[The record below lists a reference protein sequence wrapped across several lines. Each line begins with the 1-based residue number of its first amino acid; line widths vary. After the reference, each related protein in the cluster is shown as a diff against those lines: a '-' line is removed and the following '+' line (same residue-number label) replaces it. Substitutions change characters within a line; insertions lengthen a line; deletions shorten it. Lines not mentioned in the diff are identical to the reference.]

1 MLLSY
6 EWLTKY
12 LQIDLTPTE
21 LGEKIERTSVEV
33 DSVTQRQA
41 GLKKLVVGEIESVV
55 KHPDAGHL
63 NICQVAVGAGIVQQ
77 IVCGAPNVTVGK
89 KVIVAL
95 PGARVAGNQ
104 KIKKAKMRGVKSD
117 GMLCA
122 LDEIGFDE
130 EIVPDEWKDGIYF
143 LPDDAQLGDEIYH
156 YLGMDESLLDLDVTP
171 NRGDMLSLRGVV
183 YDLAAILNQPV
194 IFDETPAPALG
205 QQSSATDI
213 SAAAPMELATQYQ
226 LQVVKNVTVA
236 SSPLWLQIK
245 LWNAG
250 IKPINNVVDVTNYVM
265 LKLGQPLHAYDLEKI
280 TGKNLQVRRAQSTE
294 QLVTLD
300 GTQRD
305 LDDNDVVIADQAGPV
320 ALAGL
325 MGGEATKVTAKT
337 QQIVLEAAAFS
348 SVATRK
354 MAQKEGLHTDA
365 SQRFERGIDQGNVT
379 KALNYAAGLLQQ
391 IAAGTASQG
400 TVVGQ
405 QTPVSETKI
414 TVTPLKIN
422 QVLGT
427 SLQPV
432 EIEQLFKRLGFEVT
446 PTATQL
452 VVTVPTRCWDLKLP
466 ADLYEEIARI
476 YGYDHIPTTLP
487 VTNTTQGRL
496 TEKQRL
502 LRQTRRTMEGLGFSH
517 AISYSL
523 TTAAKATMFNWEPS
537 VETSMKWPMS
547 SDHAV
552 LRQNLIA
559 GLLDD
564 ISYNQ
569 ARGVQ
574 NVSLY
579 EQGRVFF
586 RTQAQVRPI
595 EKEHL
600 AGAVSGSLASANWA
614 TSAEPV
620 DFFQLKGL
628 VEQYLASLNLAGTI
642 QYKPTS
648 TVKQLHPN
656 QTAEVWLADQL
667 VGLIGQVHPLIAQ
680 SFHIKPT
687 YVFELDLEKL
697 ALAPKQVQHYQPIS
711 AYPSIKRDIA
721 MLVGEQVSNAAIEAV
736 ITDKAGA
743 YLQSLTLFDVY
754 AGNRIPKD
762 QRSLAYS
769 LTFSNPQATL
779 QDEIINQKIEKI
791 TTALKTEFQATIR

>member
-1 MLLSY
+1 M
-6 EWLTKY
+6 
-12 LQIDLTPTE
+12 
-21 LGEKIERTSVEV
+21 
-33 DSVTQRQA
+33 
-41 GLKKLVVGEIESVV
+41 
-55 KHPDAGHL
+55 
-63 NICQVAVGAGIVQQ
+63 
-77 IVCGAPNVTVGK
+77 
-89 KVIVAL
+89 
-95 PGARVAGNQ
+95 
-104 KIKKAKMRGVKSD
+104 
-117 GMLCA
+117 
-122 LDEIGFDE
+122 
-130 EIVPDEWKDGIYF
+130 
-143 LPDDAQLGDEIYH
+143 
-156 YLGMDESLLDLDVTP
+156 
-171 NRGDMLSLRGVV
+171 
-183 YDLAAILNQPV
+183 
-194 IFDETPAPALG
+194 
-205 QQSSATDI
+205 
-213 SAAAPMELATQYQ
+213 
-226 LQVVKNVTVA
+226 
-236 SSPLWLQIK
+236 
-245 LWNAG
+245 
-250 IKPINNVVDVTNYVM
+250 
-265 LKLGQPLHAYDLEKI
+265 
-280 TGKNLQVRRAQSTE
+280 
-294 QLVTLD
+294 
-300 GTQRD
+300 
-305 LDDNDVVIADQAGPV
+305 
-320 ALAGL
+320 
-325 MGGEATKVTAKT
+325 
-337 QQIVLEAAAFS
+337 
-348 SVATRK
+348 
-354 MAQKEGLHTDA
+354 
-365 SQRFERGIDQGNVT
+365 
-379 KALNYAAGLLQQ
+379 
-391 IAAGTASQG
+391 
-400 TVVGQ
+400 
-405 QTPVSETKI
+405 
-414 TVTPLKIN
+414 
-422 QVLGT
+422 
-427 SLQPV
+427 
-432 EIEQLFKRLGFEVT
+432 
-446 PTATQL
+446 
-452 VVTVPTRCWDLKLP
+452 VTVPTRCWDLKLP

-779 QDEIINQKIEKI
+779 QDEIINQKNRKKS
-791 TTALKTEFQATIR
+791 LRP